1 MSIYS
6 IRLQMTQKIILL
18 SLMLLLA
25 AYTHAS
31 SASPPILQLDPGG
44 HKAIIKDIA
53 FTPDSKYLVSA
64 SNDKTIRVW
73 DLDHPGQARILRG
86 QIRAGQEGKIYAM
99 ALAPDGRTV
108 AVGGWFSNPND
119 VIRLQDLATGRIL
132 GLLRGHTNVIYALA
146 FSPDGRYLVSGSGD
160 FTARIWD
167 LQQQRL
173 LHTLHGHT
181 DDIYA
186 VAFTPDGQ
194 RVVTGSDDH
203 DLRLWS
209 VADGQL
215 LARMS
220 GHTDKVRA
228 VAVAPDGT
236 IASGSWDHTIRLWDG
251 RTGAF
256 IKQLA
261 DQGTQVGSLSFSPD
275 GRRLVSGV
283 SSAPTH
289 CHLWSVPD
297 GRQLQR
303 YNGHDNIVLAT
314 AFAPNGHLVATAGGG
329 NNVIDLWD
337 PRTGK
342 LQQQLAGGGGAV
354 WSVGISNDGNRLA
367 WGYQHMTALNQAT
380 TLEYQLPIAPSLG
393 SPSSLGQAN
402 VNWQRALANL
412 GAWSLQHR
420 KGGNY
425 GGDAILEIRHNGQV
439 QARIKR
445 GPTDGYDHRAYSF
458 TPNGQTIISGGGSGV
473 LTAYNRHGQ
482 KLGDFV
488 GHTGD
493 IWAVA
498 VASDGKLLVSGSADQ
513 TVRLWN
519 VATRELLLTIFR
531 HKNGEWVAWTP
542 SGYYAASPNGDNMI
556 GWQVNRGPEY
566 APDYYPAGQFKQS
579 RYQPDLVTKVIQ
591 LGSEQKALAAWQ
603 RRRKKAETLTIA
615 MANLPATPRLLNGIQ
630 DTVTTAQQRLVFAV
644 DQNTRHLIVTVNGRP
659 TRGINTGSNTER
671 TITQTITLSPGIN
684 QIQAIARNKTGESI
698 PLNWTVNYQVPNWR
712 KPTLY
717 LLAIG
722 ISSYADSSINL
733 RYANIDAQT
742 IAERLRQETG
752 NKLYQQVKVKIVTD
766 KAATRMGILDALSF
780 LNEMTQDDLALL
792 FIAGHGVTD
801 SRNTFYLLP
810 HDGNHKRLFT
820 TAIRWTDIQY
830 HLQGLPGKVLLWTDT
845 CHATGIAGGTTKL
858 AARNINTVSLVREFA
873 DADTG
878 VLIFASSTGDEK
890 SIEGQHWGHGAFTKA
905 LLDGLS
911 GQADYDHDG
920 IIHRSE
926 LETYVKRKVAKITRG
941 RQHPIAAGTAVAD
954 FAIATV
960 P

>member
-1 MSIYS
+1 
-6 IRLQMTQKIILL
+6 MTQKIILL

-31 SASPPILQLDPGG
+31 SASPPILQLNPGG
-44 HKAIIKDIA
+44 HKAIIRDIA
-53 FTPDSKYLVSA
+53 FTPDGNYLVSA
-64 SNDKTIRVW
+64 SDDKTIRVW

-86 QIRAGQEGKIYAM
+86 QIGAGHEGKIFAM
-99 ALAPDGRTV
+99 ALAPDGRTL
-108 AVGGWFSNPND
+108 AVGGWLDKDRDIRHS
-119 VIRLQDLATGRIL
+119 IRLQNLATGRIF
-132 GLLRGHTNVIYALA
+132 GLLRGHTNVVLSLA
-146 FSPDGRYLVSGSGD
+146 FSPDGGYLVSGSFD
-160 FTARIWD
+160 KTARIWD

-173 LHTLHGHT
+173 LHTLNGHT
-181 DDIYA
+181 DAIYA

-209 VADGQL
+209 VTTGQL
-215 LARMS
+215 IARMS
-220 GHTDKVRA
+220 DSDKVRA

-236 IASGSWDHTIRLWDG
+236 IASGSWNHTISLWNG

-275 GRRLVSGV
+275 GRQLLSGITG
-283 SSAPTH
+283 PGDND

-303 YNGHDNIVLAT
+303 YTGHDNIVLAT
-314 AFAPNGHLVATAGGG
+314 AFAPNGRLVATAGG
-329 NNVIDLWD
+329 NQLQIDLWD

-342 LQQQLAGGGGAV
+342 LQHRLAGGGGAV
-354 WSVGISNDGNRLA
+354 WAVGISNDGNRLA
-367 WGYQHMTALNQAT
+367 WGHQGHPGGNSLSA
-380 TLEYQLPIAPSLG
+380 LEYQLPIAPELG
-393 SPSSLGQAN
+393 SPSSLGQTN
-402 VNWQRALANL
+402 INWQRAVANL

-425 GGDAILEIRHNGQV
+425 GYDAILEILQNDQV
-439 QARIKR
+439 QARIER
-445 GPTDGYDHRAYSF
+445 DSTDGLQHRSYSF
-458 TPNGQTIISGGGSGV
+458 TPDGQTIISGGSNGV
-473 LTAYNRHGQ
+473 LTAYDRQGQ

-498 VASDGKLLVSGSADQ
+498 VASDGKLLVSGSNDQ

-519 VATRELLLTIFR
+519 IATRELLLTIFR
-531 HKNGEWVAWTP
+531 HKDGEWVAWTP

-603 RRRKKAETLTIA
+603 RRHKKAETLTIA
-615 MANLPATPRLLNGIQ
+615 MANLPATPRLLNDIQ

-684 QIQAIARNKTGESI
+684 QIQAIARNKTGEST
-698 PLNWTVNYQVPNWR
+698 PVNWTVNYQVPNWR

-742 IAERLRQETG
+742 IVERLRQETG
-752 NKLYQQVKVKIVTD
+752 DKLYQQVKVKIVTD

-801 SRNTFYLLP
+801 SRNTFYFLP

-845 CHATGIAGGTTKL
+845 CHAAGIAGGSTKL
-858 AARNINTVSLVREFA
+858 AARNINTISLVREFA

-878 VLIFASSTGDEK
+878 VLIFASSTGAEK
-890 SIEGQHWGHGAFTKA
+890 SLEGQHWGHGAFTKA

-941 RQHPIAAGTAVAD
+941 RQHPITAGTAVAD